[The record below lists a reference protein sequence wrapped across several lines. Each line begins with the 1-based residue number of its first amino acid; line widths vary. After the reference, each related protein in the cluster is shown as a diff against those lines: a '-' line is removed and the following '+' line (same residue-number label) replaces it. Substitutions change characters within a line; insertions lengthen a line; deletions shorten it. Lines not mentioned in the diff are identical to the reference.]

1 MTSLPVDRTL
11 PVHVGAE
18 GGGCGNPAALEI
30 PDADVGILLALQWS
44 AFCDACERDCT
55 FAAYGVGPNGLL
67 VECTGCGVPRE
78 VPFSRMNS
86 EAA

>member
-1 MTSLPVDRTL
+1 MAAYVTTSLTGEPTL
-11 PVHVGAE
+11 PIPASPE
-18 GGGCGNPAALEI
+18 GGGSQCGELAALAI
-30 PDADVGILLALQWS
+30 YQWS

-55 FAAYGVGPNGLL
+55 FAAYGVGANGLL